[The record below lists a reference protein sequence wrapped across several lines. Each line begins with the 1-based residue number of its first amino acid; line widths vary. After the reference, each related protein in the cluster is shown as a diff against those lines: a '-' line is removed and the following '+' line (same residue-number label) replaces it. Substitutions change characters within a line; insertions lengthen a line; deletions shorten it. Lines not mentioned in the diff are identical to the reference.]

1 MKNKDKNKEKL
12 QFRNYAKAG
21 QKPNTSHNDR
31 RIKKRLAAGVEQ
43 PTGVHYGPKSLG
55 EKLIDANLLTAV
67 CVVTRNFRI
76 ANPQSSYLDLYME
89 LNKTFPDWFPTDK
102 KLYNGCNFSKQ
113 LHACPQW
120 SAAYWAGAYKMDD
133 ILETKIHEGL
143 YNDKFDNKEL
153 IKIYDIR
160 TKQKDNQA
168 MLATIEG
175 TGQNDININLT
186 IEDKEDEC

>member
-1 MKNKDKNKEKL
+1 MKVKNKNKSDIKNY
-12 QFRNYAKAG
+12 NYAKPGSKPSKTNDKRVKARLLAG
-21 QKPNTSHNDR
+21 KELRQGCR
-31 RIKKRLAAGVEQ
+31 AGA
-43 PTGVHYGPKSLG
+43 KSLS
-55 EKLIDANLLTAV
+55 EKLIDANLMTAV

-89 LNKTFPDWFPTDK
+89 LNKTFPEWFPTDK

-160 TKQKDNQA
+160 TKQKENQQ
-168 MLATIEG
+168 LLQTIEKDV
-175 TGQNDININLT
+175 NV
-186 IEDKEDEC
+186 EVKF